1 MNFLSNIRAIIIIN
15 ELFEGLLEQCSWT
28 FKIIYLTTLGA
39 KFDDFLKEFL
49 KGLSEQKSW
58 NF

>member
-15 ELFEGLLEQCSWT
+15 ELFEGLFEQCSWT